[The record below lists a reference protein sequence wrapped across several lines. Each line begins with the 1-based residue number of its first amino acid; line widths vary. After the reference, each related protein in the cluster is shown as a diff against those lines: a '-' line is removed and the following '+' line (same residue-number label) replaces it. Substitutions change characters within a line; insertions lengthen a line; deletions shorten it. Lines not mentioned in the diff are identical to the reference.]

1 LRRCHLWPLWR
12 RLIGAGSA
20 EHPGVVAVTPAL
32 RRRRRRSLPW
42 RTHRMNAGRSCVLA
56 ALSVRRRTGPLL
68 WRRVFGKVDALF
80 AIRWR
85 LFLHE
90 VILVGHA

>member
-1 LRRCHLWPLWR
+1 
-12 RLIGAGSA
+12 
-20 EHPGVVAVTPAL
+20 
-32 RRRRRRSLPW
+32 
-42 RTHRMNAGRSCVLA
+42 MNAGRSCVLA

-90 VILVGHA
+90 VIVVGHA